1 MTCMFLNQG
10 VLEVTREEACVFDEE
25 LAPEHTEEQE
35 DVEDDEATVAA
46 ASWRY
51 LRGKR

>member
-1 MTCMFLNQG
+1 MFLNQG
-10 VLEVTREEACVFDEE
+10 VLEVTCEEACVPNED
-25 LAPEHTEEQE
+25 LAPEDTEEQE
-35 DVEDDEATVAA
+35 DVEDDEAAVAA